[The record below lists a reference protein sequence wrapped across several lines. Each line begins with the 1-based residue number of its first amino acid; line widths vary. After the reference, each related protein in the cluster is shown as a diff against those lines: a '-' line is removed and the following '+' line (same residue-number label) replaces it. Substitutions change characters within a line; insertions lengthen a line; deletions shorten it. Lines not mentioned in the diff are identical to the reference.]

1 MSAPSPPS
9 TLRDALHQVVS
20 YLNFSSGTS
29 NPTTLAAWN
38 RIYADATD
46 GKPLA
51 GPPAWLFIRQW
62 LEETADELSEASQR
76 PGHYDQAFRLIRL
89 IFSEALPA
97 YLDRHKDLLFHQPP
111 EQIFNGFFL
120 GRFAERM
127 LQALADHPQI
137 AVAQTRGDAT
147 GRDASGDPET
157 DGVAAAAQD
166 ELDQRLIVDA
176 MTRLD
181 DYVGYRPIALLDKA
195 PGAPYPGEWV
205 RPVPLY
211 IAGAGTTDGPY
222 HEIVRRA
229 VDALKSTDPAILRAA
244 SLDPDRLVEL
254 AFDPRAYD
262 FDHPVHRRANYIF
275 GQWDPDHIDADG
287 YYDRFVIRQV
297 TLVALLDRVKEDA
310 GAELVA
316 EELLEE
322 AASVLA
328 GTILMGSG
336 ISGWGPAAYSSD
348 VTLKSLM
355 DPIATYRDEFYH
367 DRIERLPPRHRERLR
382 EEMRLRRQPFGAARQ
397 HLNTKLAQLRAT
409 QLQHVQLARIYARMG
424 FPDSAQRQADSVP
437 VTAARLMCRIDC
449 LMSGGLRNL
458 RTGDLEA
465 AASVPQQVFD
475 LLLRAI
481 DCGACI
487 DPWNILYFGGNFNLF
502 PGPEHGVHDHR
513 VDDLV
518 HLVEQHFGYMA
529 RVWSEAAA
537 RDDEETYLRID
548 RQFDVAAKWW
558 RKYAAHTVE
567 SVEAVDP
574 AESYAS
580 AKLVARALRLWY
592 QGGAS
597 AGDIGFWAPHADLF
611 DSPRAY
617 ALVINALLDRR
628 DFVASMALLIHWLE
642 NAPRIGLRLGGSSLP
657 LLAVRWL
664 VRLRMAAGIKSDDFD
679 VAENNQSGH
688 SDGDKRRLGTARPA
702 ETTPTIGT
710 DNAKVPSPE
719 VICNAWALARKFLDY
734 MEANAESYWS
744 APTFLLGSAKRKP
757 RDWDAELS
765 GGDANGGPGEGGLA
779 KPSGQTDEDDA
790 DSEGRLFDAAYEDVT
805 YRDTTDDGNE
815 GAVFGGQASR
825 AEEDQDDLEAESKRL
840 VEHLVFLESLAKMW
854 AIAADIGYATGLRDE
869 ASPDGGDDGVRHSTG
884 KVSPSDAPDSG
895 PSAST
900 AEPNPA
906 LSADELLQRL
916 TVFSGWAA
924 RAAENRQGLLELLD
938 AVQSYRVTPQGSD
951 NDSMRNYDRRR
962 MVRDSLLERVI
973 GTSVEMSD
981 ARRIVTGVLIAH
993 QNRHGELA
1001 GKVDESLLS
1010 MGADDA
1016 GAVQMFAALISGDH
1030 DSARQQ
1036 FPKMLASVKQ
1046 ASLLYIPLSR
1056 GGDPVKIF
1064 STRLRQRMLHHLL
1077 HRMPRRGLIIEACR
1091 LVEAARL
1098 MEQHNPIGSGA
1109 VTEFDGLFRIG
1120 FRSLVTSLV
1129 ASVRSWPEA
1138 ARNSRTQELISLLE
1152 SLTETMLSSWL
1163 SHSQTLRLS
1172 SLESVSDEGNWEQL
1186 VAFIRQYG
1194 DPLFTQAFLK
1204 LSNIRAILHQGVGNW
1219 IDSVLQSHEEI
1230 KRTALFEDL
1239 ANGELN
1245 RREAERWLAL
1255 VFESIL
1261 DHHAEF
1267 LDYNSTTTQSDR
1279 GDLIYMFHDFLRLRV
1294 RYDRV
1299 AWNLKPVF
1307 WAHEILVRSRFDN
1320 AAVIWRRSLS
1330 ERIGAKADIYVTKL
1344 RALQREYA
1352 MRMPTVADRI
1362 LERFVQPMTIDRM
1375 RALVEPATRDAELNR
1390 PSGAFELLEREADLL
1405 TQHPTGVG
1413 LDMPVWLAALEEEV
1427 EMVAKRHGGNEV
1439 DVMSLVT
1446 MPIRPLDREE
1456 LKGQLN
1462 AARRQGRRLPYMG
1475 K

>member
-1 MSAPSPPS
+1 MSAPSPPL

-29 NPTTLAAWN
+29 DPTTLAAWN
-38 RIYADATD
+38 RLYADAAA
-46 GKPLA
+46 GKPLS
-51 GPPAWLFIRQW
+51 GPPAWLIIRQW
-62 LEETADELSEASQR
+62 LEETVNDLAVASQR
-76 PGHYDQAFRLIRL
+76 PNHYDQAFRLIRM
-89 IFSEALPA
+89 IFSDALPA
-97 YLDRHKDLLFHQPP
+97 YVDRHKDLLFHQPP
-111 EQIFNGFFL
+111 EQVFSGFFL

-127 LQALADHPQI
+127 LQVLADPPP
-137 AVAQTRGDAT
+137 GDDQSPASIPRPAAPDNDAASAGDQPASLAT
-147 GRDASGDPET
+147 PADWRIINE
-157 DGVAAAAQD
+157 
-166 ELDQRLIVDA
+166 A

-181 DYVGYRPIALLDKA
+181 DYVGYRPLPLLDKA
-195 PGAPYPGEWV
+195 PGTAYPGEWV
-205 RPVPLY
+205 RPVPLF
-211 IAGAGTTDGPY
+211 IAGAGVTDGPY
-222 HEIVRRA
+222 HDIVVRTIEALRA
-229 VDALKSTDPAILRAA
+229 TDASILRAA
-244 SLDPDRLVEL
+244 SLDPDRMVEL
-254 AFDPRAYD
+254 ACDTRAYD

-275 GQWDPDHIDADG
+275 GQWDPDHIDLDG

-297 TLVALLDRVKEDA
+297 TLDALLARVGEDA
-310 GAELVA
+310 GPDQVA
-316 EELLEE
+316 EELIEE

-336 ISGWGPAAYSSD
+336 ISGWGPSAYSSD

-367 DRIERLPPRHRERLR
+367 DRIDRLPLRHRTRLR

-397 HLNTKLAQLRAT
+397 HLNTTLAQLRAK
-409 QLQHVQLARIYARMG
+409 QLQHVQLARTYARMG
-424 FPDSAQRQADSVP
+424 YPDAAQKQADAVP
-437 VTAARLMCRIDC
+437 VTSARLMCRIDC

-458 RTGDLEA
+458 RAGDLES
-465 AASVPQQVFD
+465 ASVVPQQVFE

-481 DCGACI
+481 DCGACV
-487 DPWNILYFGGNFNLF
+487 DPWTILYFGGNFNIF
-502 PGPEHGVHDHR
+502 PGPEHGIHDHR

-518 HLVEQHFGYMA
+518 HLVEQFFGYMA

-537 RDDEETYLRID
+537 RDDEEIYSRID
-548 RQFDVAAKWW
+548 HQFELTSKWW

-567 SVEAVDP
+567 AVEAVDP

-592 QGGAS
+592 RGGAS

-664 VRLRMAAGIKSDDFD
+664 VRLRMAAGIKSDDFEAIQCD
-679 VAENNQSGH
+679 SG
-688 SDGDKRRLGTARPA
+688 DEQPA
-702 ETTPTIGT
+702 LLAVKTFQVDADDQPCPATELEP
-710 DNAKVPSPE
+710 
-719 VICNAWALARKFLDY
+719 VIEPPRIENAWMLARKFLDY
-734 MEANAESYWS
+734 MEANAESFWS
-744 APTFLLGSAKRKP
+744 APTFFLGSTKRKP
-757 RDWDAELS
+757 RDWDAELAGESAGYSDKLDSS
-765 GGDANGGPGEGGLA
+765 GGFDDGD
-779 KPSGQTDEDDA
+779 DELDPQQ
-790 DSEGRLFDAAYEDVT
+790 LFDAAYEDVT

-854 AIAADIGYATGLRDE
+854 AIAADIGYATGLRDATAANATTTE
-869 ASPDGGDDGVRHSTG
+869 NVAGQSLASPADD
-884 KVSPSDAPDSG
+884 AA
-895 PSAST
+895 SAT
-900 AEPNPA
+900 PLPPVPPAE
-906 LSADELLQRL
+906 LVQRL
-916 TVFSGWAA
+916 TVFSGWAT

-938 AVQSYRVTPQGSD
+938 AVQSYRVSAQGSD
-951 NDSMRNYDRRR
+951 NDSMQNYDRRR

-973 GTSVEMSD
+973 GTVVEMSD

-993 QNRHGELA
+993 QESHRELA
-1001 GKVDESLLS
+1001 GKVDESILA
-1010 MGADDA
+1010 MNADDA
-1016 GAVQMFAALISGDH
+1016 AAVQMFAALISGDH

-1036 FPKMLASVKQ
+1036 FPKMLAGLRKT
-1046 ASLLYIPLSR
+1046 SLLYIPLSR

-1077 HRMPRRGLIIEACR
+1077 HRMPRRGLFVEACR
-1091 LVEAARL
+1091 MVEAARL
-1098 MEQHNPIGSGA
+1098 MEQHNPIGTGA

-1138 ARNSRTQELISLLE
+1138 PKKSRTQELISLLE

-1163 SHSQTLRLS
+1163 AHSQTLRLS
-1172 SLESVSDEGNWEQL
+1172 SLETVADEGNWEQL
-1186 VAFIRQYG
+1186 VSFIRRYG

-1204 LSNIRAILHQGVGNW
+1204 LSNIRAILHQGVGHW
-1219 IDSVLQSHEEI
+1219 ITTVLESHEDI

-1239 ANGELN
+1239 ASGDLSM
-1245 RREAERWLAL
+1245 REAERWLTL

-1307 WAHEILVRSRFDN
+1307 LAHEILVRSRFDN

-1344 RALQREYA
+1344 RGLQREYA

-1375 RALVEPATRDAELNR
+1375 RALIEPATHDAEANR
-1390 PSGAFELLEREADLL
+1390 PSGAFDLLQREADLL

-1413 LDMPVWLAALEEEV
+1413 LDMPAWLAALEEEV

>member
-1 MSAPSPPS
+1 MSAPSPQI

-29 NPTTLAAWN
+29 DPTTLAAWN
-38 RIYADATD
+38 RLFAAAAA
-46 GKPLA
+46 GKPLS
-51 GPPAWLFIRQW
+51 GPPAWLIIRQW
-62 LEETADELSEASQR
+62 LEETVNDLAASSQR
-76 PGHYDQAFRLIRL
+76 PGHYDQAFRLIRM
-89 IFSEALPA
+89 IFSDALPA
-97 YLDRHKDLLFHQPP
+97 YVDRHKDLLFHQPP
-111 EQIFNGFFL
+111 EQVFSGFFL

-127 LQALADHPQI
+127 LQSLADYPPGDDDAGAEAPAAKTANDANPDDPQP
-137 AVAQTRGDAT
+137 
-147 GRDASGDPET
+147 ASTSTPADWRIINE
-157 DGVAAAAQD
+157 
-166 ELDQRLIVDA
+166 A

-181 DYVGYRPIALLDKA
+181 DYVGYRPIPLLDKA
-195 PGAPYPGEWV
+195 PGMAYSGEWV
-205 RPVPLY
+205 RPVPLF
-211 IAGAGTTDGPY
+211 IADAGVTDGPY
-222 HEIVRRA
+222 HDIVSRA
-229 VDALKSTDPAILRAA
+229 IEALRATESSILRAA
-244 SLDPDRLVEL
+244 SFDPDRMQEL

-275 GQWDPDHIDADG
+275 GQWDPDHIDLGG

-297 TLVALLDRVKEDA
+297 TLDALLARISEDA
-310 GAELVA
+310 GPDQVA
-316 EELLEE
+316 EELIEE

-336 ISGWGPAAYSSD
+336 ISGWGPSAYSSD

-367 DRIERLPPRHRERLR
+367 DRIERLPPRHRTRLR

-397 HLNTKLAQLRAT
+397 HLNTTLAQLRAK

-424 FPDSAQRQADSVP
+424 YPDAAQKQADSVP
-437 VTAARLMCRIDC
+437 VTSARVMCRIDC

-458 RTGDLEA
+458 RAGDLES
-465 AASVPQQVFD
+465 ASVVPQQVFE

-481 DCGACI
+481 DCGACV
-487 DPWNILYFGGNFNLF
+487 DPWNILYFGGNFNIF
-502 PGPEHGVHDHR
+502 PGPEHGIHDHR

-518 HLVEQHFGYMA
+518 QLVEQYFGYMA

-537 RDDEETYLRID
+537 RDDDEIYSRID
-548 RQFDVAAKWW
+548 HQFELTSKWW

-592 QGGAS
+592 RGGAS

-664 VRLRMAAGIKSDDFD
+664 VRLRMAAGIKSDDFE
-679 VAENNQSGH
+679 AIQSDDAGERPALLAVKKFQL
-688 SDGDKRRLGTARPA
+688 DGDDQTRPA
-702 ETTPTIGT
+702 TQLEPVVEPPRI
-710 DNAKVPSPE
+710 E
-719 VICNAWALARKFLDY
+719 NAWMLARKFLDY
-734 MEANAESYWS
+734 MEANAESFWS
-744 APTFLLGSAKRKP
+744 APQFLLGTTKRKP
-757 RDWDAELS
+757 RDWDAELAGES
-765 GGDANGGPGEGGLA
+765 AGESTGD
-779 KPSGQTDEDDA
+779 DV
-790 DSEGRLFDAAYEDVT
+790 DSQQLFDAAYEDVT

-840 VEHLVFLESLAKMW
+840 VEYLVFLESLAKMW
-854 AIAADIGYATGLRDE
+854 AIAADIGYTTGLRE
-869 ASPDGGDDGVRHSTG
+869 ASASEPASKTAVEQPAPSQTDNATS
-884 KVSPSDAPDSG
+884 SPPV
-895 PSAST
+895 PPI
-900 AEPNPA
+900 EWV
-906 LSADELLQRL
+906 QRL

-938 AVQSYRVTPQGSD
+938 DVQSYRVSAQGSD

-973 GTSVEMSD
+973 GTAVEMSD

-993 QNRHGELA
+993 QDRHGALA
-1001 GKVDESLLS
+1001 GKVDESILS

-1016 GAVQMFAALISGDH
+1016 AAVQMFAALISGDH
-1030 DSARQQ
+1030 ESARQQ
-1036 FPKMLASVKQ
+1036 FPKMLAGLRQ
-1046 ASLLYIPLSR
+1046 TSLLYIPLSR

-1077 HRMPRRGLIIEACR
+1077 HRMPRRGLFVEACR
-1091 LVEAARL
+1091 MVEAARL
-1098 MEQHNPIGSGA
+1098 MEQHNPIGTGA

-1138 ARNSRTQELISLLE
+1138 PKNSRTQELISLLE

-1163 SHSQTLRLS
+1163 AHSQTLRLS
-1172 SLESVSDEGNWEQL
+1172 SLETVADEGNWEQL
-1186 VAFIRQYG
+1186 VSFIRRYG

-1204 LSNIRAILHQGVGNW
+1204 LSNIRAILHQGVNHW
-1219 IDSVLQSHEEI
+1219 ITTVLESHEEI

-1239 ANGELN
+1239 ASGDLSM
-1245 RREAERWLAL
+1245 REAERWLTL

-1307 WAHEILVRSRFDN
+1307 LAHEILVRSRFDN

-1344 RALQREYA
+1344 RSLQREYA

-1375 RALVEPATRDAELNR
+1375 RALIEPATHDAEANR
-1390 PSGAFELLEREADLL
+1390 PSGAFDLLQREADLL

-1413 LDMPVWLAALEEEV
+1413 LDMPAWLAALEEEV

-1446 MPIRPLDREE
+1446 MPIRPLDRDD

>member
-1 MSAPSPPS
+1 LS
-9 TLRDALHQVVS
+9 
-20 YLNFSSGTS
+20 
-29 NPTTLAAWN
+29 
-38 RIYADATD
+38 
-46 GKPLA
+46 
-51 GPPAWLFIRQW
+51 GPPAWLIIRQW
-62 LEETADELSEASQR
+62 LEETVNDLAAASQR
-76 PGHYDQAFRLIRL
+76 PSHYDQAFRLIRM
-89 IFSEALPA
+89 IFSDALPA
-97 YLDRHKDLLFHQPP
+97 YVDRHKDLLFHQPP
-111 EQIFNGFFL
+111 EQVFSGFFL

-127 LQALADHPQI
+127 LQSLADHPQDDDDPGPQVP
-137 AVAQTRGDAT
+137 AAPAANDANP
-147 GRDASGDPET
+147 DDEQPASTSTPADWRIINE
-157 DGVAAAAQD
+157 
-166 ELDQRLIVDA
+166 A

-181 DYVGYRPIALLDKA
+181 DYVGYRPIPLLDKA
-195 PGAPYPGEWV
+195 PGMAYPGEWV
-205 RPVPLY
+205 RPVPLF
-211 IAGAGTTDGPY
+211 IAGAGVTDGPY
-222 HEIVRRA
+222 HDIVSRA
-229 VDALKSTDPAILRAA
+229 IEALRATDASILRAA
-244 SLDPDRLVEL
+244 SFDPDRMLEL

-275 GQWDPDHIDADG
+275 GQWDPDHIDLGG

-297 TLVALLDRVKEDA
+297 TLDALLARMTEDA
-310 GAELVA
+310 GPDQVA
-316 EELLEE
+316 EELIEE

-336 ISGWGPAAYSSD
+336 ISGWGPSAYSSE

-367 DRIERLPPRHRERLR
+367 DRIERLPPRHRTRLR

-397 HLNTKLAQLRAT
+397 HLNTTLAQLRAK

-424 FPDSAQRQADSVP
+424 YPDAAQKQADSVP
-437 VTAARLMCRIDC
+437 VTSARLMCRIDC

-458 RTGDLEA
+458 RAGDLES
-465 AASVPQQVFD
+465 ASVVPQQVFE

-481 DCGACI
+481 DCGACV
-487 DPWNILYFGGNFNLF
+487 DPWNILYFGGNFNIF
-502 PGPEHGVHDHR
+502 PGPEHGIHDHR

-518 HLVEQHFGYMA
+518 QLVEQYFGYMA

-537 RDDEETYLRID
+537 RDDEEIYSRID
-548 RQFDVAAKWW
+548 HQFELTSKWW

-592 QGGAS
+592 RGGAS

-664 VRLRMAAGIKSDDFD
+664 VRLRMAAGIKSDDFE
-679 VAENNQSGH
+679 AIQSDDAGERPALLAVKKFQLD
-688 SDGDKRRLGTARPA
+688 SDDQARPA
-702 ETTPTIGT
+702 MQLEPVVEPPRI
-710 DNAKVPSPE
+710 E
-719 VICNAWALARKFLDY
+719 NAWMLARKFLDY
-734 MEANAESYWS
+734 MEANAESFWS
-744 APTFLLGSAKRKP
+744 APTFLLGTTKRKP
-757 RDWDAELS
+757 RDWDAELAGES
-765 GGDANGGPGEGGLA
+765 TGD
-779 KPSGQTDEDDA
+779 DV
-790 DSEGRLFDAAYEDVT
+790 DSQQLFDAAYEDVT

-815 GAVFGGQASR
+815 GAVFGGHASR

-854 AIAADIGYATGLRDE
+854 AIAADIGYATGLRDAAATDP
-869 ASPDGGDDGVRHSTG
+869 ASKKAAEQP
-884 KVSPSDAPDSG
+884 SPSQSDDA
-895 PSAST
+895 ASSPPVPP
-900 AEPNPA
+900 AE
-906 LSADELLQRL
+906 LVQRL

-938 AVQSYRVTPQGSD
+938 DVQSYRVSAQGSD

-973 GTSVEMSD
+973 GTAVEMSD

-993 QNRHGELA
+993 QDRHGALA
-1001 GKVDESLLS
+1001 GKVDESILS

-1016 GAVQMFAALISGDH
+1016 AAVQMFAALISGDH
-1030 DSARQQ
+1030 ESARQQ
-1036 FPKMLASVKQ
+1036 FPKMLAGLRQ
-1046 ASLLYIPLSR
+1046 TSLLYIPLSR

-1077 HRMPRRGLIIEACR
+1077 HRMPRRGLFVEACR
-1091 LVEAARL
+1091 MVEAARL
-1098 MEQHNPIGSGA
+1098 MEQHNPIGTGA

-1138 ARNSRTQELISLLE
+1138 PKNSRTQELISLLE

-1163 SHSQTLRLS
+1163 AHSQTLRLS
-1172 SLESVSDEGNWEQL
+1172 SLETVADEGNWEQL
-1186 VAFIRQYG
+1186 VSFIRRYG

-1204 LSNIRAILHQGVGNW
+1204 LSNIRAILHQGVNHW
-1219 IDSVLQSHEEI
+1219 ITTVLESHEDI

-1239 ANGELN
+1239 ASGDLSM
-1245 RREAERWLAL
+1245 REAERWLTL

-1307 WAHEILVRSRFDN
+1307 LAHEILVRSRFDN

-1344 RALQREYA
+1344 RSLQREYA

-1375 RALVEPATRDAELNR
+1375 RALIEPATHDAEANR
-1390 PSGAFELLEREADLL
+1390 PSGAFDLLQREADLL

-1413 LDMPVWLAALEEEV
+1413 LDMPAWLAALEEEV

-1446 MPIRPLDREE
+1446 MPIRPLDRDD
-1456 LKGQLN
+1456 LKSQLN

>member
-1 MSAPSPPS
+1 MSAPSPQI

-29 NPTTLAAWN
+29 DPTTLAAWN
-38 RIYADATD
+38 RLFAAASA
-46 GKPLA
+46 GKPLS
-51 GPPAWLFIRQW
+51 GPPAWLIIRQW
-62 LEETADELSEASQR
+62 LEEMVNDLAAASQR
-76 PGHYDQAFRLIRL
+76 PGHYDQAFRLIRM
-89 IFSEALPA
+89 IFSDALPA
-97 YLDRHKDLLFHQPP
+97 YVDRHKDLLFHQPP
-111 EQIFNGFFL
+111 EQVFSGFFL

-127 LQALADHPQI
+127 LQSLADHPQGDDEPGPPVP
-137 AVAQTRGDAT
+137 AVTTADNTPPDAE
-147 GRDASGDPET
+147 RPASTSTPADWRIINE
-157 DGVAAAAQD
+157 
-166 ELDQRLIVDA
+166 A

-181 DYVGYRPIALLDKA
+181 DYVGYRPIPLLDKA
-195 PGAPYPGEWV
+195 PGMAYPGEWV
-205 RPVPLY
+205 RPVPLF
-211 IAGAGTTDGPY
+211 IAGAGVTDGPY
-222 HEIVRRA
+222 HDIVSRA
-229 VDALKSTDPAILRAA
+229 IEALRATDASILRAA
-244 SLDPDRLVEL
+244 SFDPDRMQEL

-275 GQWDPDHIDADG
+275 GQWDPDHIDLGG

-297 TLVALLDRVKEDA
+297 TLDALLARVTEDA
-310 GAELVA
+310 GPDQVA
-316 EELLEE
+316 EELIEE

-336 ISGWGPAAYSSD
+336 ISGWGPSAYSSE

-367 DRIERLPPRHRERLR
+367 DRIDRLPPRHRARLR

-397 HLNTKLAQLRAT
+397 HLNTTLAQARAK

-424 FPDSAQRQADSVP
+424 YPDAAQKQADSVP
-437 VTAARLMCRIDC
+437 VTSARLMCRIDC

-458 RTGDLEA
+458 RAGDLES
-465 AASVPQQVFD
+465 ASVVPQQVFE

-481 DCGACI
+481 DCGACV
-487 DPWNILYFGGNFNLF
+487 DPWNILYFGGNFNIF
-502 PGPEHGVHDHR
+502 PGPEHGIHDHR

-518 HLVEQHFGYMA
+518 QLVEQYFGYMA

-537 RDDEETYLRID
+537 RDDDEIYSRID
-548 RQFDVAAKWW
+548 HQFELTSKWW

-592 QGGAS
+592 RGGAS

-664 VRLRMAAGIKSDDFD
+664 VRLRMAAGIKSDDFEAIQSDD
-679 VAENNQSGH
+679 VGE
-688 SDGDKRRLGTARPA
+688 RPA
-702 ETTPTIGT
+702 LLAVKKFQLDSDDQTRPATQLEPVVEPPRI
-710 DNAKVPSPE
+710 E
-719 VICNAWALARKFLDY
+719 NAWMLARKFLDY
-734 MEANAESYWS
+734 MEANAESFWS
-744 APTFLLGSAKRKP
+744 APTFLLGTTKRKP
-757 RDWDAELS
+757 RDWDAELAGES
-765 GGDANGGPGEGGLA
+765 TAESTGD
-779 KPSGQTDEDDA
+779 DV
-790 DSEGRLFDAAYEDVT
+790 DSQQLFDAAYEDVT

-854 AIAADIGYATGLRDE
+854 AIAADIGYTTGLRDAAANE
-869 ASPDGGDDGVRHSTG
+869 PTSEQA
-884 KVSPSDAPDSG
+884 
-895 PSAST
+895 
-900 AEPNPA
+900 AEPPSSSQTDDAASSPPVPPA
-906 LSADELLQRL
+906 ELVQRL

-938 AVQSYRVTPQGSD
+938 DVQSYRVSAQGSD

-973 GTSVEMSD
+973 GTAVEMSD

-993 QNRHGELA
+993 QDRHGALA
-1001 GKVDESLLS
+1001 GKVDESILS

-1016 GAVQMFAALISGDH
+1016 AAVQMFAALISGDH

-1036 FPKMLASVKQ
+1036 FPKMLAGLRQ
-1046 ASLLYIPLSR
+1046 TSLLYIPLSR

-1077 HRMPRRGLIIEACR
+1077 HRMPRRGLFVEACR
-1091 LVEAARL
+1091 MVEAARL

-1138 ARNSRTQELISLLE
+1138 PKNSRTQELISLLE

-1163 SHSQTLRLS
+1163 AHSQTLRLS
-1172 SLESVSDEGNWEQL
+1172 SLETVADEGNWEQL
-1186 VAFIRQYG
+1186 VSFIRRYG

-1204 LSNIRAILHQGVGNW
+1204 LSNIRAILHQGVNHW
-1219 IDSVLQSHEEI
+1219 ITTVLESHEEI

-1239 ANGELN
+1239 ASGDLSM
-1245 RREAERWLAL
+1245 REAERWLTL

-1307 WAHEILVRSRFDN
+1307 LAHEILVRSRFDN

-1344 RALQREYA
+1344 RSLQREYA

-1375 RALVEPATRDAELNR
+1375 RALIEPATHDAEANR
-1390 PSGAFELLEREADLL
+1390 PSGAFDLLQREADLL

-1413 LDMPVWLAALEEEV
+1413 LDMPAWLAALEEEV

-1446 MPIRPLDREE
+1446 MPIRPLDRDD